1 MVQCLVVK
9 KAFKHTGLHLSVIYS
24 YFEAENRS
32 NEQIHI
38 RFIDHNI
45 QFSAQV
51 QGSLRRQFMNK
62 ARFAMFTTHFSTYRV
77 LLHIAYCIESLIWQ
91 KMAG

>member
-24 YFEAENRS
+24 YFEAEIRS

-45 QFSAQV
+45 QSSGAGQPETAV
-51 QGSLRRQFMNK
+51 YEQGTFCHVYNSFFNISR
-62 ARFAMFTTHFSTYRV
+62 FTT
-77 LLHIAYCIESLIWQ
+77 YCILH
-91 KMAG
+91 